1 MILKMLVEIKRS
13 FILIKKNLILQE
25 DRTIINTY
33 VPNNKNIKIYK
44 AKTDEWKRKESNN
57 NTWRL
62 KQPSFNNGWENWA
75 GQQLDQTD
83 I

>member
-44 AKTDEWKRKESNN
+44 AKTDE
-57 NTWRL
+57 
-62 KQPSFNNGWENWA
+62 
-75 GQQLDQTD
+75 
-83 I
+83 